1 MMEKCTQIGL
11 RGEHMAGQ
19 TSFGET
25 LREARVKKGVSLRSL
40 ASELSITPSYLSDI
54 ENDRRIPSEDVLQ
67 ELAARLNLDFDDL
80 MARAGRFGEDA
91 ERYLKNQPTAVKLFR
106 RISESNLDEE
116 ELRRLLKTVDDASKE
131 KDR

>member
-1 MMEKCTQIGL
+1 MMEKCTLIGL
-11 RGEHMAGQ
+11 RGEHMASQ

-67 ELAARLNLDFDDL
+67 QLATLLDLNFDDL
-80 MARAGRFGEDA
+80 MAQAGRLGEEA
-91 ERYLKNQPTAVKLFR
+91 ERYLKHQPTAVKLFR
-106 RISESNLDEE
+106 RISESNLGEE
-116 ELRRLLKTVDDASKE
+116 DLKKLLRAVDDVRKE
-131 KDR
+131 

>member
-1 MMEKCTQIGL
+1 
-11 RGEHMAGQ
+11 MAGQ
-19 TSFGET
+19 ISFGDI
-25 LREARVKKGVSLRSL
+25 LREARVKKGVSLRSF

-67 ELAARLNLDFDDL
+67 ELATRLNLDFDDL
-80 MARAGRFGEDA
+80 MARAGRFGENA

-116 ELRRLLKTVDDASKE
+116 ELRQLLKTVEDGSKE
-131 KDR
+131 KDT